1 MGLHNV
7 KSIRSVG
14 QNEWEIQTPRDAGR
28 LIPHYDRASGI
39 LDHEFVDPKEGSR
52 EVSARI
58 VSAGAKDCVHM
69 ITLVKPP
76 SMPEEAFRQGMP
88 LVEEELQM
96 MRRILDR
103 QERSRENA
111 GVSAG
116 GADPQ
121 VGQEQESGRSRSGFS
136 DLGRQ

>member
-39 LDHEFVDPKEGSR
+39 LDHEFVDPKEGSW

-58 VSAGAKDCVHM
+58 VPAGAKDSVYM

-76 SMPEEAFRQGMP
+76 SMSEEAFSQGLP
-88 LVEEELQM
+88 LVEEELQTM
-96 MRRILDR
+96 SRLLER
-103 QERSRENA
+103 QE
-111 GVSAG
+111 
-116 GADPQ
+116 
-121 VGQEQESGRSRSGFS
+121 
-136 DLGRQ
+136 